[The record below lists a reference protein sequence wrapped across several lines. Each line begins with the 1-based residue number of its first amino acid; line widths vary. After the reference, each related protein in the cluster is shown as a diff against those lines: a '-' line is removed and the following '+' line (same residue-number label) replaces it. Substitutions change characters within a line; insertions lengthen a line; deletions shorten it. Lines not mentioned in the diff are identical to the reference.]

1 MLAPAERT
9 GMRGQRGLVHS
20 LLGCHASEHAIDQAA
35 RTRGPARPL
44 GRPAH
49 PPRLPCR
56 RRRPAHAPSARTGRR
71 PVPPARPPAP
81 FARPGPGVGPPGPDV
96 WPRTPPRPPGRPA
109 GRPPGPGSPLL
120 ESDGLTRACRTPMGC
135 AGRKNGHARPARHRA
150 LCAWPSRLSTSHP
163 PGNKLKFSCC
173 VSARPFPPEPMLN
186 NPARTGNGGFH
197 HAASLQHCVWGRGG
211 RGAPARSS

>member
-1 MLAPAERT
+1 MGSCARVGRPLLALAERA
-9 GMRGQRGLVHS
+9 GMRCQHGLVHS
-20 LLGCHASEHAIDQAA
+20 LLGCHASEHASDQAA
-35 RTRGPARPL
+35 RTRGPARPV

-120 ESDGLTRACRTPMGC
+120 ESDGLARACRTPMGC

-150 LCAWPSRLSTSHP
+150 RCDWPSRLSTSHP
-163 PGNKLKFSCC
+163 PGNKLKFSFFL
-173 VSARPFPPEPMLN
+173 SAHPFPLRRLWGEGVRGQEEPELKFVD
-186 NPARTGNGGFH
+186 G
-197 HAASLQHCVWGRGG
+197 L
-211 RGAPARSS
+211 